1 MKFESLIACGLA
13 LFALT
18 ACDRKPAPPA
28 PPPPAGTPAPKPGEG
43 SGTPAPKET
52 PPPDDLKVP
61 HDEIDPLTGLKE
73 VASLPDEFYGK
84 WKLKGSSGGMGGGG
98 EGKPVP
104 DETLVIT
111 KENKVETWKNGKLE
125 STVAFRIGRGKSIFG
140 NDNWHIA
147 RGGFPDVISVRE
159 GKELTI
165 SENHPDGFNW
175 HYEKVQ

>member
-1 MKFESLIACGLA
+1 MRILPLPAFGLA
-13 LFALT
+13 LVFLA

-28 PPPPAGTPAPKPGEG
+28 PPPPAATLAPEG
-43 SGTPAPKET
+43 SGPCDVPAPGET
-52 PPPDDLKVP
+52 KVPDDK
-61 HDEIDPLTGLKE
+61 IDPLAGLKE
-73 VASLPDEFYGK
+73 AASLPDEFYGK